1 MLMPK
6 TSACP
11 FVGSINPVNIEIV
24 VVLPAPLCPRRA
36 KI

>member
-1 MLMPK
+1 MLRPK
-6 TSACP
+6 TEAFP
-11 FVGSINPVNIEIV
+11 FVASIRPVSMEIV